1 MHVKIVQRNLS
12 LTKERGGGWPS
23 TSSHTYLR
31 VLPPSLSWIPIVL
44 DSAIASTK
52 ALFSTK
58 PFSESAFHIAT
69 LFTTSRTLT
78 LQSQL
83 IRIHKLTELIMISIE
98 TRYCLPALYRQHPT
112 SLTLLIRQIPIQQK
126 DFYLRHLVRSSAP
139 NGRPHPDDVGERYH
153 DTPLSSRWT
162 VGIPLRVKNRLAIE
176 FMDSLPI
183 DASYE
188 NFFEAVR
195 RIEQLAKDA
204 ADQISDDE
212 DTLDSISVDIA
223 LRWARD
229 ATSGLASLH
238 RKVQWLAT
246 SVTALENAMTNP
258 GLPAETVLGRQE
270 RTRYRRAWSH
280 HFSIFEET
288 RTDRSLI
295 TE

>member
-1 MHVKIVQRNLS
+1 TTV
-12 LTKERGGGWPS
+12 
-23 TSSHTYLR
+23 
-31 VLPPSLSWIPIVL
+31 PI
-44 DSAIASTK
+44 SY
-52 ALFSTK
+52 FRSTK
-58 PFSESAFHIAT
+58 PNPLADSPDIACGCQELGPCMREECQEVYWESLRYPRARPVAFDHAPI
-69 LFTTSRTLT
+69 LDFIQR
-78 LQSQL
+78 QL
-83 IRIHKLTELIMISIE
+83 DELYENLESVWE
-98 TRYCLPALYRQHPT
+98 DYE
-112 SLTLLIRQIPIQQK
+112 
-126 DFYLRHLVRSSAP
+126 
-139 NGRPHPDDVGERYH
+139 DVGERYH